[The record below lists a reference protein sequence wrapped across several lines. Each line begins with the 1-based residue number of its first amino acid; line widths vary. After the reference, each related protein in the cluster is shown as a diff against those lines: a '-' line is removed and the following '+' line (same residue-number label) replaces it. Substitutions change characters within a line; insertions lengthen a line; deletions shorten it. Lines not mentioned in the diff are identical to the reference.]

1 MAALGNEP
9 TSSRLVVIARNTT
22 SQIITRITSQR
33 DLIGAMNTAQSV
45 LRLKRDAV
53 RVEVHHGEGP
63 TSEYRRKP
71 LVVVSHEDLPV
82 EQRSV

>member
-9 TSSRLVVIARNTT
+9 TASRLVVIARNTT

-53 RVEVHHGEGP
+53 RVEVHHG
-63 TSEYRRKP
+63 
-71 LVVVSHEDLPV
+71 
-82 EQRSV
+82 